1 MKRPAETSSSSAIA
15 TCAAT
20 SPWRS
25 QLRLRSAVACVPCS
39 AGASDTRE
47 ARRAGRSAK
56 RTAQSAE
63 SSMAKATTRGSSSKI
78 ERDRHGQ
85 ARLER
90 REQTDERPPE
100 RQAGEA
106 GGEREDQPFD
116 EQLLQDPPARRSE
129 REARRDLAPPFDR
142 TREQDAGDV
151 AARDQ
156 EHEAG
161 EDPEHRDEADE
172 RQDRRRRHALRV
184 GDVDAPARDA
194 VVTLLGQVGVHD
206 ALQLVARLPRR
217 GAGLEPADRRH
228 PHRAVHRQ
236 RRAVASSGRAF
247 PSPSAPRNRG

>member
-1 MKRPAETSSSSAIA
+1 MRVAAVLPDAAGHVQRPQAHAAALQRHHARRGDGRDARHAAEPLEQRVDGTQPLGVGAVAAEVRVDLQRIDVADVEAGIDRRRLCSERMKRPAETSSSSAIA

-39 AGASDTRE
+39 AGASGTRE
-47 ARRAGRSAK
+47 ARSAGRSAK
-56 RTAQSAE
+56 RIGAE
-63 SSMAKATTRGSSSKI
+63 RREQHGEGDHARVELEI

-116 EQLLQDPPARRSE
+116 EQLLQDPPARRAE

-161 EDPEHRDEADE
+161 
-172 RQDRRRRHALRV
+172 QDLR
-184 GDVDAPARDA
+184 
-194 VVTLLGQVGVHD
+194 
-206 ALQLVARLPRR
+206 
-217 GAGLEPADRRH
+217 
-228 PHRAVHRQ
+228 
-236 RRAVASSGRAF
+236 ASR
-247 PSPSAPRNRG
+247 